1 MKLLM
6 KALILTASL
15 IFTSAG
21 ALSAESTA
29 HGDIVIFPAYTGNSV
44 ADVIIKTTADRLQD
58 ACTASGRFL
67 PVEDNSVQFVFR
79 SADGKDR
86 YELYRNTAVSLGTD
100 AYAVI
105 TLYGEGKAFRAV
117 VEFFPVAE
125 EYRDKGF
132 KFSVYSAVAENIPL
146 KAAKEFALRLENFP
160 VVAKVLGSRDDNG
173 FLVSAGQ
180 WHGLEDGSYNSSCGK
195 IKIYSI
201 TRYTSAVDCKGL
213 SEGSRLTIEV
223 YPDND
228 LFIRMM
234 DRQILENTV
243 RRYGT
248 DETLNKRK
256 GSGQEL
262 ILATCLVNQ
271 GSSFCLPGYGSF
283 LAVEYLGI
291 ENGVV
296 DRTAVGFTAVLT
308 AAHFLLPSVLTE
320 FEIDFFPWDR
330 DSQKT
335 REMQRLQYFLWAT
348 VPVTFSVS
356 YYSQLAY
363 QYHEKNLL
371 PPLFAEHDTTAAL
384 LSVFIP
390 GGGLFYKGY
399 RGAGWALYAG
409 EMSLAGC
416 AVYMYGTRNGYISL
430 AAFAALKAAD
440 ILAAWMLDPSY
451 ESFMREVAGT
461 DRTLNFGAAFVPA
474 ADGKGEF
481 LVSVTKRF

>member
-1 MKLLM
+1 MKLLL
-6 KALILTASL
+6 KAIIFASL

-21 ALSAESTA
+21 VLGAESSS
-29 HGDIVIFPAYTGNSV
+29 HGDIVVFPAYTGNSV
-44 ADVIIKTTADRLQD
+44 ADVILKTTANRLFD
-58 ACTASGRFL
+58 ACAASGRFL

-86 YELYRNTAVSLGTD
+86 YELYRNTAVSLGAD
-100 AYAVI
+100 AYLVI
-105 TLYGEGKAFRAV
+105 TLYGEGTAFRAV
-117 VEFFPVAE
+117 VEFFPVAADLKE
-125 EYRDKGF
+125 KSF
-132 KFSVYSAVAENIPL
+132 KFSVYAAVAENIPL
-146 KAAKEFALRLENFP
+146 KAAREFALRLEVFP
-160 VVAKVLGSRDDNG
+160 VMAKVLGKRGNAG

-180 WHGLEDGSYNSSCGK
+180 WHGLEDGSCDSSCGK
-195 IKIYSI
+195 IKVYNI
-201 TRYTSAVDCKGL
+201 TRYTSVVDCKGL
-213 SEGSRLTIEV
+213 SEGSRLTINV
-223 YPDND
+223 YPDNSM
-228 LFIRMM
+228 FISML

-248 DETLNKRK
+248 DEILNKRK

-291 ENGVV
+291 ENGVI

-308 AAHFLLPSVLTE
+308 AAHFLLPSSLTE
-320 FEIDFFPWDR
+320 FEINFLPWER
-330 DSQKT
+330 DSDKS
-335 REMQRLQYFLWAT
+335 REMQRLQYFLWGT

-371 PPLFAEHDTTAAL
+371 PPLFAEHDTTAAI

-399 RGAGWALYAG
+399 RGAGWAMYAG
-409 EMSLAGC
+409 EMSFAGC
-416 AVYMYGTRNGYISL
+416 AVYMYGSRNGYISI

-440 ILAAWMLDPSY
+440 ILAAWMLEPSF
-451 ESFMREVAGT
+451 ESFRKEVAGT
-461 DRTLNFGAAFVPA
+461 ERSLEFGAAFIPDA
-474 ADGKGEF
+474 YGKGEF

>member
-1 MKLLM
+1 MKLLI
-6 KALILTASL
+6 KTAILAFMIAAPVSGL
-15 IFTSAG
+15 LAGTS
-21 ALSAESTA
+21 A
-29 HGDIVIFPAYTGNSV
+29 HGDIVIFPAYTGSSV
-44 ADVIIKTTADRLQD
+44 ADVILKTTADRLMD
-58 ACTASGRFL
+58 ACAASGRL
-67 PVEDNSVQFVFR
+67 VPVEDNAVQFVFR

-86 YELYRNTAVSLGTD
+86 YDLYRNTAAALGAE

-105 TLYGEGKAFRAV
+105 TLYGEGRAFRAV

-125 EYRDKGF
+125 EYRDRGF
-132 KFSVYSAVAENIPL
+132 KFSVYAAVAENIPV
-146 KAAKEFALRLENFP
+146 KAAREFALRLQGFP
-160 VVAKVLGSRDDNG
+160 LVARVLGKSG
-173 FLVSAGQ
+173 GEGMLISAGQ
-180 WHGLEDGSYNSSCGK
+180 WHGLAEGTYSSSCGD
-195 IKIYSI
+195 IKIHHV
-201 TRYTSAVDCKGL
+201 TRYTSVAECKGIG
-213 SEGSRLTIEV
+213 EGSRLTINS

-234 DRQILENTV
+234 DSQILENTI

-248 DETLNKRK
+248 DEVLQGRK

-271 GSSFCLPGYGSF
+271 GASFCLPGYGSY

-296 DRTAVGFTAVLT
+296 DSTAVGLT
-308 AAHFLLPSVLTE
+308 GFLTLTHFLLPSVLTE
-320 FEIDFFPWDR
+320 FEINFFPWIK
-330 DSQKT
+330 DSAKT
-335 REMQRLQYFLWAT
+335 GDMQRLQYFLWAT
-348 VPVTFSVS
+348 LPVTFSVS

-363 QYHEKNLL
+363 QYREKNLL

-399 RGAGWALYAG
+399 RAAGWGFYAG

-416 AVYMYGTRNGYISL
+416 AVYMWGSRSGYISL
-430 AAFAALKAAD
+430 AAFAAIKAAD
-440 ILAAWMLDPSY
+440 ILAAWLLDPAY
-451 ESFMREVAGT
+451 EPFRNEVA
-461 DRTLNFGAAFVPA
+461 DAERTLDFGALFIPA

-481 LVSVTKRF
+481 IVSVTKRF